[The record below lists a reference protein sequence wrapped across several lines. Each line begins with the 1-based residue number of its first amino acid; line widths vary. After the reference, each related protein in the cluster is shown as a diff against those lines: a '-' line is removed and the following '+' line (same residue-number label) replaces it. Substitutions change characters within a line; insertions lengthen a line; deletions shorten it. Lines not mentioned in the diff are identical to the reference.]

1 MYVCCQIYWP
11 HDDAKERVYDV
22 VRVTRVGRSK
32 GPVHTT
38 VLDVSFIKDNVSH
51 LLHRLL
57 LFRYS
62 LWLFFRQARSVL
74 LKCEK

>member
-38 VLDVSFIKDNVSH
+38 VLDVSFIKDNVSNASSAAV
-51 LLHRLL
+51 
-57 LFRYS
+57 S
-62 LWLFFRQARSVL
+62 LYAQRDFVVEH
-74 LKCEK
+74 KV